1 VEALWPACSPW
12 PVAAGGTPSRP
23 ASPKPD
29 EGASGLRDR
38 ARPGQ
43 PPAAL
48 VLSALTFAAVETGIE
63 SGAGIWGYAF
73 LTAGRGLSHETA
85 GVIISAY
92 WTMMSAGRVVLGPVA
107 ERLGP
112 ARVLAAAVVGV
123 PLGALSRWLTYDH

>member
-1 VEALWPACSPW
+1 MEALWPACSPW

-38 ARPGQ
+38 ARRGQ

-63 SGAGIWGYAF
+63 SGAGIWGYVF

-92 WTMMSAGRVVLGPVA
+92 WTMMSAGRVVLGRGGRAPGRFVA
-107 ERLGP
+107 L
-112 ARVLAAAVVGV
+112 VDV
-123 PLGALSRWLTYDH
+123 